1 MAEKQPIKE
10 QIKKLTDQIEAG
22 IKALFQSGD
31 LEEYQAYLRT
41 MSHFHHYSVNNQM
54 LIFSQCP
61 HATLVA
67 GYQKWQNQFSR
78 HVLRGEKGISILAP
92 TPYKI
97 KVEKEKLDPD
107 TKLPLLDADGNT
119 ITEEKE
125 VQIPMFRP
133 VKVFDVSQTDG
144 KPLPERVQSPVAEL
158 TGNVEHYEAFMEALR
173 RVSPV
178 PIEMKPLSDDLDGF
192 FSPSKQSIT
201 LRAGMSEVQTV
212 CAAVHEI
219 AHSKLH
225 DYAKQ
230 PNSQPKD
237 SSTEEIEAESIAYT
251 VCAYFGIET
260 SANSF
265 GYVATWSKDKDLK
278 AFKDSLDTIRKTSS
292 ELISGVEQQF
302 KEICKERG
310 ISLEPAQPAQKQPE
324 QDIEKLYMV
333 DNEKYIHVQRSD
345 TGIDYTI
352 YDAASAKALD
362 GGVLDDTGQ
371 LLSAA
376 ALTVC
381 KLHNIGDAAPIR
393 LAPLELLNGLQE
405 ANELLLGAGEQI
417 TGVEATSAADSLLDL
432 PQLEQDYPMPDPTVD
447 FAQMYQFGYTDG
459 NTMLPLSKERARE
472 LFLQDV
478 PIFVLNSD
486 NTEYM
491 VLDTSDLDA
500 HSGIFGVER
509 AEWESVRDTL
519 RPIRDIVAPKQPDAV
534 SYLHDDTAK
543 TQPENYLK
551 NAEMAMEDDYGMI
564 DGIINNGP
572 KQTVAEQ
579 EERSSILAKL
589 KAPVETTNR
598 TEKHAPKRS
607 AEKEL

>member
-1 MAEKQPIKE
+1 MSAKEKFMAEKTPIKE

-22 IKALFQSGD
+22 IKALFQSGN
-31 LEEYQAYLRT
+31 LEKYQAYLRT

-173 RVSPV
+173 RISPV
-178 PIEMKPLSDDLDGF
+178 PIEIKPLSNDLDGF

-201 LRAGMSEVQTV
+201 LRDGMSEVQTV

-230 PNSQPKD
+230 PNSQPKN
-237 SSTEEIEAESIAYT
+237 SNTEEIEAESIAYT

-393 LAPLELLNGLQE
+393 LAPLELLNGLQ
-405 ANELLLGAGEQI
+405 
-417 TGVEATSAADSLLDL
+417 DR
-432 PQLEQDYPMPDPTVD
+432 
-447 FAQMYQFGYTDG
+447 
-459 NTMLPLSKERARE
+459 K
-472 LFLQDV
+472 
-478 PIFVLNSD
+478 
-486 NTEYM
+486 
-491 VLDTSDLDA
+491 
-500 HSGIFGVER
+500 
-509 AEWESVRDTL
+509 SV
-519 RPIRDIVAPKQPDAV
+519 V
-534 SYLHDDTAK
+534 
-543 TQPENYLK
+543 
-551 NAEMAMEDDYGMI
+551 
-564 DGIINNGP
+564 
-572 KQTVAEQ
+572 
-579 EERSSILAKL
+579 
-589 KAPVETTNR
+589 
-598 TEKHAPKRS
+598 
-607 AEKEL
+607 

>member
-1 MAEKQPIKE
+1 
-10 QIKKLTDQIEAG
+10 
-22 IKALFQSGD
+22 
-31 LEEYQAYLRT
+31 
-41 MSHFHHYSVNNQM
+41 
-54 LIFSQCP
+54 
-61 HATLVA
+61 
-67 GYQKWQNQFSR
+67 
-78 HVLRGEKGISILAP
+78 
-92 TPYKI
+92 
-97 KVEKEKLDPD
+97 
-107 TKLPLLDADGNT
+107 
-119 ITEEKE
+119 
-125 VQIPMFRP
+125 
-133 VKVFDVSQTDG
+133 
-144 KPLPERVQSPVAEL
+144 
-158 TGNVEHYEAFMEALR
+158 
-173 RVSPV
+173 
-178 PIEMKPLSDDLDGF
+178 
-192 FSPSKQSIT
+192 
-201 LRAGMSEVQTV
+201 MSEVQTV

-237 SSTEEIEAESIAYT
+237 SNTEEIEAESIAYT

-278 AFKDSLDTIRKTSS
+278 AFKDSLGTIRKTSS

-333 DNEKYIHVQRSD
+333 DNEKYIHVQHSD

-417 TGVEATSAADSLLDL
+417 TGVEATSTADSLPDL
-432 PQLEQDYPMPDPTVD
+432 PQLEQGYPMPDTGIG
-447 FAQMYQFGYTDG
+447 FLEMYQYGYTDG
-459 NTMLPLSKERARE
+459 NAMLPLTKERAME
-472 LFLQDV
+472 LFMQDV
-478 PIFVLNSD
+478 PVFLLYGD
-486 NTEYM
+486 NTEAM
-491 VLDTSDLDA
+491 ALDA
-500 HSGIFGVER
+500 EDISSHTGVFGVER
-509 AEWESVRDTL
+509 EEWDAVRGVVTLSEQADTEKLFLENPQDAFLIYQIRRGGELDAYRFMNYDYLQSKGVTPERGGYDAIYTGGLADYGDNKTNLDMIYQRFNVDHPADFKGHSLSVS
-519 RPIRDIVAPKQPDAV
+519 DIVALKQNGVV
-534 SYLHDDTAK
+534 SCHYVDSIGFRELPNFLK
-543 TQPENYLK
+543 PENYLK
-551 NAEMAMEDDYGMI
+551 NAEMLLEDDYGMI

-572 KQTVAEQ
+572 KQPTVADLEAQVKAGFSISLTELAVASHREQ
-579 EERSSILAKL
+579 KKPSVLEKLRERTPEQSKN
-589 KAPVETTNR
+589 KT
-598 TEKHAPKRS
+598 APKRS
-607 AEKEL
+607 AEREL

>member
-1 MAEKQPIKE
+1 MAEKTPIKE

-31 LEEYQAYLRT
+31 LEKYQAYLRT

-178 PIEMKPLSDDLDGF
+178 PIEMKPLSNDLDGF

-230 PNSQPKD
+230 QDSHPKD

-310 ISLEPAQPAQKQPE
+310 ISLEPARPAQKQPE
-324 QDIEKLYMV
+324 KDIEKLYMV

-393 LAPLELLNGLQE
+393 LAPLKLLNGLQE

-417 TGVEATSAADSLLDL
+417 TGVEATSTADSLPDL
-432 PQLEQDYPMPDPTVD
+432 PQLEQGYPMPDPTVD

-478 PIFVLNSD
+478 PIFALNSD

-491 VLDTSDLDA
+491 VLDTEDLGA
-500 HSGIFGVER
+500 HFGIFGVER
-509 AEWESVRDTL
+509 TEWERVRDTL
-519 RPIRDIVAPKQPDAV
+519 QPIRDIVAPKQPDTL

-551 NAEMAMEDDYGMI
+551 NAEMALEDDYGMI

-589 KAPVETTNR
+589 KAPVEATNR